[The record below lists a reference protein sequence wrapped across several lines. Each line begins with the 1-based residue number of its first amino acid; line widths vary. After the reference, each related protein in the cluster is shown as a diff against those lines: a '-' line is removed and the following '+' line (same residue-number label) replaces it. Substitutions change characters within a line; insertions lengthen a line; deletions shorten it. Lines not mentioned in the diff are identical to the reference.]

1 LIQQTEFQ
9 LYKHLGAG
17 KKMEA
22 PEGDYKAQVFDDCP
36 ICKEFPSHVCQ
47 TISEFCVRVAK
58 TGSLAQVHA
67 ELQRGMPA
75 FMMSKNMSNDSL
87 KITDQDIEN
96 HILYCI
102 ATREPVVTQLVT
114 RRMAMGVM
122 LTSSDASKILASAKL
137 LQQSAVDVSK

>member
-1 LIQQTEFQ
+1 
-9 LYKHLGAG
+9 
-17 KKMEA
+17 MDA
-22 PEGDYKAQVFDDCP
+22 PETEYRAQVFDNCP

-47 TISEFCVRVAK
+47 TIAEFCVRVAK

-67 ELQRGMPA
+67 ELQRGMPS
-75 FMMSKNMSNDSL
+75 FMLAKNISDRDL
-87 KITDQDIEN
+87 KISSSDIEN
-96 HILYCI
+96 HILFCI

-122 LTSSDASKILASAKL
+122 LKSTDDSKILASAKL